1 MGSERISPT
10 AHYTGYTWFH
20 HGLSHPALVTREG
33 RLFHAAVEPAA
44 ALARRLGLP
53 TLEGLLLARHH
64 AIDERL
70 GRAIESGAV
79 EQVIEIAAGLS
90 PRGWDF
96 SRRFGDRLT
105 YIEADLPAMA
115 ARKRALLREAGLETP
130 AHRVVA
136 LDALADDG
144 ELSLARL
151 ADHLDPSRGLAII
164 TEGLLNYFPT
174 EAVRGMWARFAQTLQ
189 RFPEGMYLSDLHLAV
204 DNPGLLARLGTR
216 ALSIFVRG
224 SVHLHFDSVDA
235 AVQALHEA
243 GFSRIEWE
251 QPAPRPGRGGS
262 LDTAGARMVRVVQ
275 AQTRCQASPAESKT
289 PPAYDAIPTPAN
301 F

>member
-33 RLFHAAVEPAA
+33 RLFHAAVEPVAA
-44 ALARRLGLP
+44 ISRRLGLP

-64 AIDERL
+64 AIDRRL
-70 GRAIESGAV
+70 TGAIESGAV
-79 EQVIEIAAGLS
+79 GQVIEVAAGLS

-115 ARKRALLREAGLETP
+115 NRKRALLREAGLETP

-136 LDALADDG
+136 LDALADEG
-144 ELSLARL
+144 ELSLSRL
-151 ADHLDPSRGLAII
+151 ADQLDPSLGLAII
-164 TEGLLNYFPT
+164 TEGLINYFPT
-174 EAVRGMWARFAQTLQ
+174 EDVRGMWGRFAKTLR
-189 RFPEGMYLSDLHLAV
+189 RFPEGLYLSDLHLAT
-204 DNPGLLARLGTR
+204 DNLGLLVQLGTR
-216 ALSIFVRG
+216 ALSTFVRG

-235 AVQALHEA
+235 AVEALRDA
-243 GFSRIEWE
+243 GFTQAELI
-251 QPAPRPGRGGS
+251 QPAPQPGRTGAV
-262 LDTAGARMVRVVQ
+262 DAAGARMVRIVQ
-275 AQTRCQASPAESKT
+275 AHTHR
-289 PPAYDAIPTPAN
+289 
-301 F
+301 